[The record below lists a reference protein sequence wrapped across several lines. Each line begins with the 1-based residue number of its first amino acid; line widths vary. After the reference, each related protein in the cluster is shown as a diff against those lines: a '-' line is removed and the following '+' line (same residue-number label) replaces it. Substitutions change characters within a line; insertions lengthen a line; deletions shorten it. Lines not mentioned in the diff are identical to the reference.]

1 MCSAKFCI
9 RICNRTSEST
19 ARSGHSIRLFDLIKT
34 LLIPEWCVVLLVGP
48 SGAGKSTFAKQHF
61 KSTEVLS
68 SDYFRSVVADDEN
81 EQSATQDAFD
91 LLYFVA
97 QKRLLRKKLCLIDAT
112 NLRPE
117 DRRGFVD
124 LARESGCTCAAI
136 VLNLPLEA
144 HLERTGLRTD
154 RRIPEAVVRTQF
166 SEFHDNL
173 NTLHAEGIQPIY
185 VLESPEEIAN
195 AKIVRTVP
203 T

>member
-1 MCSAKFCI
+1 
-9 RICNRTSEST
+9 
-19 ARSGHSIRLFDLIKT
+19 LIKK

-61 KSTEVLS
+61 KATEVLS
-68 SDYFRSVVADDEN
+68 SDFFRSLVSDDEN

-91 LLYFVA
+91 LLYLVG

-124 LARESGCTCAAI
+124 LARESGCSCAAI

-154 RRIPEAVVRTQF
+154 RRISQAVVQAQF
-166 SEFHDNL
+166 RDFRNHLD
-173 NTLHAEGIQPIY
+173 TLHAEGVRPVY
-185 VLESPEEIAN
+185 VLETQEQIAGVE
-195 AKIVRTVP
+195 IVRTPLV
-203 T
+203 

>member
-1 MCSAKFCI
+1 
-9 RICNRTSEST
+9 
-19 ARSGHSIRLFDLIKT
+19 LIKK

-61 KSTEVLS
+61 SSTEVLS
-68 SDYFRSVVADDEN
+68 SDRFRSLVSDDEN
-81 EQSATQDAFD
+81 DQSATQDAFD
-91 LLYFVA
+91 LLYMVA

-124 LARESGCTCAAI
+124 LARESGCPCSAI

-154 RRIPEAVVRTQF
+154 RQISRATVVAQFAVFR
-166 SEFHDNL
+166 ENL
-173 NTLHAEGIQPIY
+173 DTLQAEGVRPVY
-185 VLESPEEIAN
+185 VLETPEEIASVE
-195 AKIVRTVP
+195 IVRTVSI
-203 T
+203 